1 MRDPVK
7 HPDPNDDPWVETQ
20 LIIRADNCL
29 NSSYVFLFVFQGAII
44 LDTVF
49 NYDPNANSQDIP
61 SQWKTGIPGNVKKIK
76 YNNQK
81 GDFLALI
88 GRNNPEEIR
97 MTKKIQKWASTLGII
112 HILRF
117 EAFWTPSPLFLV
129 LKIRIFSFSNPSPLY
144 KCLRNTWMVP

>member
-1 MRDPVK
+1 M
-7 HPDPNDDPWVETQ
+7 
-20 LIIRADNCL
+20 
-29 NSSYVFLFVFQGAII
+29 
-44 LDTVF
+44 F

-97 MTKKIQKWASTLGII
+97 LSKKIQKWASTLGTI
-112 HILRF
+112 HILRKHILRPF
-117 EAFWTPSPLFLV
+117 GALPPLV
-129 LKIRIFSFSNPSPLY
+129 LQVS
-144 KCLRNTWMVP
+144 